1 MRLIVT
7 RPLEDARPLGRRL
20 EAAGHEVILAPLL
33 SIRPVSGLAIPE
45 RAYQAVLITSA
56 NGARALN
63 GHPAFA
69 RLKRATAF
77 VVGPASAG
85 AAAGAGF
92 ARVARADGDVA
103 ALVRSAIATLH
114 PDDGPLLHVSGG
126 VTAGNLASD
135 LEASG
140 FEVDRVVAYEACPV
154 EALPQPCAAALKAG
168 TADGVLL
175 YSPRTARIWV
185 TLVTGTDLAPAAM
198 RLVHYCLSDNVADMV
213 RGQLGTGVAVQ
224 VAARPDEAALIEMI
238 PKPA

>member
-45 RAYQAVLITSA
+45 RAYQAVLVTSA
-56 NGARALN
+56 NGVRALN
-63 GHPAFA
+63 GHPALA

-77 VVGPASAG
+77 VVGPASAA

-92 ARVARADGDVA
+92 LRIEQADGDVA
-103 ALVRSAIATLH
+103 ALVRSAIASLH
-114 PDDGPLLHVSGG
+114 PGDGPLLHVSGA

-154 EALPQPCAAALKAG
+154 EALPEPCAAALKAG
-168 TADGVLL
+168 EADGVLL
-175 YSPRTARIWV
+175 YSPHTARIW
-185 TLVTGTDLAPAAM
+185 TALVADAGLAAAAV
-198 RLVHYCLSDNVADMV
+198 RLDHFCLSDNVAAML
-213 RGQLGTGVAVQ
+213 RKQLGTGVAVK
-224 VAARPDEAALIEMI
+224 VASRPDEAALIDMI
-238 PKPA
+238 PGPA